1 MDNIDVDPSSTTASS
16 SFHGTGISLFQHP
29 SVPAEGIDCERIILG
44 GVSGMKT
51 VGRLP
56 NYYTDVPPVTAS
68 KKGSAIPCT
77 GLSSLEAKLEHNE
90 LEWLECVREVIEMEE
105 ENDDY
110 KDISW
115 SAFHAQRQSTQ
126 QYPSTSSALL
136 PLFHESAATVGCNAM
151 DVVNQAI
158 KHLNPGQIPV
168 IAFDQ
173 PLFAIAKEIQWRWP
187 TSSFAGHGKR
197 LAWAVWSSFPELTA
211 ALLRISQMPTEID
224 AVSFET
230 IERFIILLYDRTST
244 STSVDDA
251 RKHLFTKKG
260 RSLEAKPPTRAS
272 HMDENQN
279 GRPSGS
285 YFACPRS

>member
-1 MDNIDVDPSSTTASS
+1 MDKLFHLGLSISYDRVLQISADLGNAVNQFYRMENVVCPPRFCQTVFSTGAVDNIDVDPSSTTASS

-77 GLSSLEAKLEHNE
+77 GLSSLEAKLEHGE
-90 LEWLECVREVIEMEE
+90 LQWLESVREVIEMEE

-136 PLFHESAATVGCNAM
+136 PLFHESATTVAMIRHAM
-151 DVVNQAI
+151 DVVN
-158 KHLNPGQIPV
+158 
-168 IAFDQ
+168 
-173 PLFAIAKEIQWRWP
+173 
-187 TSSFAGHGKR
+187 
-197 LAWAVWSSFPELTA
+197 
-211 ALLRISQMPTEID
+211 
-224 AVSFET
+224 
-230 IERFIILLYDRTST
+230 
-244 STSVDDA
+244 
-251 RKHLFTKKG
+251 
-260 RSLEAKPPTRAS
+260 
-272 HMDENQN
+272 
-279 GRPSGS
+279 
-285 YFACPRS
+285 